1 MAVTVQTLQ
10 ERKANQEKFSC
21 LTAYDATFASLLSE
35 CGIDVILVGTRWAWC
50 CRARTA
56 PCR

>member
-35 CGIDVILVGTRWAWC
+35 CGIDVILVGDSLGMVLQ
-50 CRARTA
+50 ARTA